1 MIVFVEGTLEE
12 KQPGRAVI
20 NAGGIGYELL
30 ISLNAYDRL
39 PSEGDACRLL
49 TVHHIRED
57 AHLLFG
63 FIQPEERELFQRL
76 IAISGIG
83 PKLALAVLSGLS
95 VRELKRALMESDIK
109 RLSAIPGIGKKT
121 AERMIVEMRDR
132 FSPVEQL
139 EAAAGLEAAGDR
151 RLADALLAL
160 GALGYKPEQARDMLQ
175 RIQKKLKPA
184 DSVEDTV
191 RIALQNKP

>member
-1 MIVFVEGTLEE
+1 MIVFIEGTLEE
-12 KQPGRAVI
+12 KQPGRVVV
-20 NAGGIGYELL
+20 NTGGIGYELL
-30 ISLNAYDRL
+30 ISLNSYDRL
-39 PSEGDACRLL
+39 PSEGGTCRLL
-49 TVHHIRED
+49 TVQHIRED

-63 FIQPEERELFQRL
+63 FTQPEERELFQRL
-76 IAISGIG
+76 IAINGIG

-132 FSPVEQL
+132 FSPIEQL
-139 EAAAGLEAAGDR
+139 EAAAGPEAAGDR

-184 DSVEDTV
+184 DTVEETV
-191 RIALQNKP
+191 RIALQNKT